1 MKDQQMKSNKTSRR
15 DFLKIMLAS
24 LGTFLVSCLPKVEAT
39 ELPSTDVPATEPPAT
54 EPPANEVPAEPE
66 VTEPPTEVP
75 ATEEP
80 FCFQLLTPENEAVLP
95 NVGKITFSWEPISGA
110 DKYLLE
116 ITLPNGTVV
125 PFETQ
130 LTYRDQY
137 IEAIT
142 LGGTFT
148 WQVTALDANGILIC
162 SAEPFTF
169 EKPEYVQPKNNGG
182 GGNNEGDGGGNT
194 TSGSIVG
201 STTGNGEE

>member
-1 MKDQQMKSNKTSRR
+1 
-15 DFLKIMLAS
+15 MLAS

-39 ELPSTDVPATEPPAT
+39 EMPSNDVPTTEPPAT
-54 EPPANEVPAEPE
+54 ETPA
-66 VTEPPTEVP
+66 TEAPTESEAPPPTEVP

-110 DKYLLE
+110 DRYLLE
-116 ITLPNGTVV
+116 ISLPNGTVV

-148 WQVTALDANGILIC
+148 WQVTALDAYGILIC
-162 SAEPFTF
+162 STESFTF
-169 EKPEYVQPKNNGG
+169 EKPEYAQPKSNGG

-194 TSGSIVG
+194 TSGVTVG
-201 STTGNGEE
+201 SITGDGE